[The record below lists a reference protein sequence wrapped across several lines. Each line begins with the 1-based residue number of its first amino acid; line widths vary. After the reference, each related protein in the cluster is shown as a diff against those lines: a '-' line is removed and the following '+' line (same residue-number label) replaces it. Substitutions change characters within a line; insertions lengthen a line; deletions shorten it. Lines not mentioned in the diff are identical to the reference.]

1 MGKETLMM
9 DGIPV
14 DPGVFGAAEGKKR
27 QQIRPSQAEDNH
39 AFPVL
44 SCSLSPALLSKEK
57 MRGGGEGGQ
66 V

>member
-1 MGKETLMM
+1 MM

-39 AFPVL
+39 PFPVL
-44 SCSLSPALLSKEK
+44 SCPPFSRIAVKGK
-57 MRGGGEGGQ
+57 DGGRRRRRAGLTP
-66 V
+66 